1 MGRWLKT
8 RSGDAGGRGSLSV
21 EGLKAADL
29 VDAMGRLHRHR
40 CHILDLVSP
49 TPGRVLFGPAVTISY
64 FPSCS
69 ASLDPERYNLQ
80 NLFYEAVGD
89 EPEGKVL
96 VLASNGYTDASM
108 GGGTKLSR
116 LQNHRCAGV
125 LTDGRL
131 RDFDELSTYDFAA
144 YCSGEATKWGG
155 GEVTPFQAN
164 LPVVVSGVG
173 VVPGQYVFADSSGA
187 VVIPDGQ
194 SGGSDRRGPRGRGRR
209 RRVSIGDPTGATA
222 RPRALRANRSWYPI
236 GTDCYVRRVQNI
248 RGRGRCGRHV
258 AEERALP
265 GSELACYAG
274 SRRHTPSL
282 TRISVRATS
291 GSMGSSRGAGNR
303 AHSSGVMQPHS

>member
-1 MGRWLKT
+1 MPRWLK
-8 RSGDAGGRGSLSV
+8 RSADPAGLVKSV
-21 EGLKAADL
+21 DGLRTADL

-69 ASLDPERYNLQ
+69 EGLDPERYNLQ

-96 VLASNGYTDASM
+96 VLASNGYPEVSM

-116 LQNHRCAGV
+116 LQNHGCAGI

-131 RDFDELSTYDFAA
+131 RDFHELARYDFAA

-164 LPVVVSGVG
+164 VPVVVSGVG
-173 VVPGQYVFADSSGA
+173 VMPGFYVFADSSGA
-187 VVIPDGQ
+187 VVIPDEQVDGVIQ
-194 SGGSDRRGPRGRGRR
+194 GARAVEAEDDGYRSEIRGEQVRGPREDG
-209 RRVSIGDPTGATA
+209 
-222 RPRALRANRSWYPI
+222 
-236 GTDCYVRRVQNI
+236 
-248 RGRGRCGRHV
+248 
-258 AEERALP
+258 P
-265 GSELACYAG
+265 G
-274 SRRHTPSL
+274 
-282 TRISVRATS
+282 
-291 GSMGSSRGAGNR
+291 
-303 AHSSGVMQPHS
+303 

>member
-1 MGRWLKT
+1 MARWLKA
-8 RSGDAGGRGSLSV
+8 RSGGAGGRGSLSV

-69 ASLDPERYNLQ
+69 AALDPDRYNLQ
-80 NLFYEAVGD
+80 NLFYEAVGG
-89 EPEGKVL
+89 EPEGKVV

-116 LQNHRCAGV
+116 LQHHRCAGV

-164 LPVVVSGVG
+164 VPVVVSGVG
-173 VVPGQYVFADSSGA
+173 VIPGQYVFADGSGA

-194 SGGSDRRGPRGRGRR
+194 VEEVIAGARKVAAEDDEYRSEIRQERLQDRAP
-209 RRVSIGDPTGATA
+209 
-222 RPRALRANRSWYPI
+222 
-236 GTDCYVRRVQNI
+236 
-248 RGRGRCGRHV
+248 
-258 AEERALP
+258 
-265 GSELACYAG
+265 
-274 SRRHTPSL
+274 
-282 TRISVRATS
+282 
-291 GSMGSSRGAGNR
+291 
-303 AHSSGVMQPHS
+303 